1 MVAPTD
7 TQPAR
12 QLAHVLLDCAIAM
25 DPGGAPLAAD
35 AVQLAAAR
43 ALEVDAIR
51 VNPAPAELNADVVLD
66 LSQLL
71 GGSVVLVCA
80 LVDALATRSGE
91 GREAVVA
98 EIRELVD
105 RAL

>member
-25 DPGGAPLAAD
+25 DPDGAPLAA
-35 AVQLAAAR
+35 AGVELAAAR

-51 VNPAPAELNADVVLD
+51 VGPAPAGLDADMVLD

-71 GGSVVLVCA
+71 GGSVVLVSALIDA
-80 LVDALATRSGE
+80 LVARSGE